1 MVKEERKKGQ
11 KKTAIALLLLVLFT
25 AGALFGCSDEKGSS
39 DQTSEQKQEQQAQ
52 ESSNAKSDEADIKA
66 ADAQQKKKKAKEK
79 RAAEKKR
86 AEKKAKE
93 KRAAEKKRTEKKAD
107 KAKKATKEKTKRK
120 TKSKDKKSKN
130 KTANNSKSRKS
141 KKNKG
146 KKNKTKNE
154 CSIIIECKKLK
165 GRGDLD
171 PGTASL
177 VPDDGYILKKKKIEV
192 KKGDSVYDVL
202 LRARDKY
209 GFSLNIEDTQFGKY
223 IAGIAGIEEKSC
235 GDESGWKY
243 SVNGSFPSKSC
254 SETKVSGGEKIVWT
268 FVLTA

>member
-11 KKTAIALLLLVLFT
+11 KKTAIALLLLILFT

-66 ADAQQKKKKAKEK
+66 ADAQQKKQKK
-79 RAAEKKR
+79 

-107 KAKKATKEKTKRK
+107 KEKKAAKEKTKRK